1 MEKEI
6 KLPTKLAKVGLTHA
20 EIGSLFVLLSL
31 DDMNDEEKLLWEEDQ
46 ELQKT
51 IPKLVDRKIVKID
64 GDNLQVDLTFL
75 DPDKPFWEI
84 YDYDAY
90 DNPIYYH
97 PSHFASDED
106 GSPLNF
112 MVEPFLCSGEIVYS
126 YIGDLE
132 IAKNGEIDVSHT
144 SWDTL
149 EEAEEDVRELLELEL
164 EHLNTQNINGSEK

>member
-31 DDMNDEEKLLWEEDQ
+31 DDMNAEEKLLWEEDQ

-51 IPKLVDRKIVKID
+51 IPKLVDRKIVKIH
-64 GDNLQVDLTFL
+64 GDSLHVDLTFL
-75 DPDKPFWEI
+75 DPEKPFWEI

-97 PSHFASDED
+97 DSNFGSDED
-106 GSPLNF
+106 GTPMKF
-112 MVEPFLCSGEIVYS
+112 MVKPFLCSGGIVYS
-126 YIGDLE
+126 YWGDTE
-132 IAKNGEIDVSHT
+132 IALNGDIDIRQS

-149 EEAEEDVRELLELEL
+149 EEAAEDVRELLELEL
-164 EHLNTQNINGSEK
+164 EFIQKEKGNE